1 MRIFANHAHVFP
13 RAVREDGTVDALL
26 RVMDDCGIEKAVAFA
41 TFPSFLGPGDEEPN
55 RALGARIASEER
67 LTGFGVIDFTRSD
80 LEEQVEAIAALGF
93 PGIKLHPESDVAV
106 ARRQRVLVSIQNDRP
121 AFQRV
126 RVDGEPACR
135 VYAAAERLG
144 LFLSFHTGIHW
155 HRIADY
161 NLLLFDEV
169 AYRFPALRFSLEHV
183 GGYCFFHEAVAV
195 MQNNR
200 KSPPRIY
207 AGLTSVFDRDANR
220 FWYQS
225 DERIRELLWQTGEDA
240 SIFGLDFPYNG
251 AEKIRAAIDHICALE
266 ISDEAKEKLLGGN
279 LRRVL
284 GLS

>member
-1 MRIFANHAHVFP
+1 M
-13 RAVREDGTVDALL
+13 
-26 RVMDDCGIEKAVAFA
+26 
-41 TFPSFLGPGDEEPN
+41 
-55 RALGARIASEER
+55 
-67 LTGFGVIDFTRSD
+67 IDFTRSD

-93 PGIKLHPESDVAV
+93 PGIKLHP
-106 ARRQRVLVSIQNDRP
+106 
-121 AFQRV
+121 AFQRF
-126 RVDGEPACR
+126 RVDGDPACR

>member
-55 RALGARIASEER
+55 RALGARIASEDR
-67 LTGFGVIDFTRSD
+67 LTGFGVIDFTRSE

-93 PGIKLHPESDVAV
+93 PGIKLHP
-106 ARRQRVLVSIQNDRP
+106 
-121 AFQRV
+121 AFQRF

-169 AYRFPALRFSLEHV
+169 AYRFPALRLSLEHV

>member
-55 RALGARIASEER
+55 RALGARIASEDR

-93 PGIKLHPESDVAV
+93 PGIKLHP
-106 ARRQRVLVSIQNDRP
+106 
-121 AFQRV
+121 AFQRF

-220 FWYQS
+220 FLS
-225 DERIRELLWQTGEDA
+225 LI
-240 SIFGLDFPYNG
+240 
-251 AEKIRAAIDHICALE
+251 HI
-266 ISDEAKEKLLGGN
+266 
-279 LRRVL
+279 
-284 GLS
+284 